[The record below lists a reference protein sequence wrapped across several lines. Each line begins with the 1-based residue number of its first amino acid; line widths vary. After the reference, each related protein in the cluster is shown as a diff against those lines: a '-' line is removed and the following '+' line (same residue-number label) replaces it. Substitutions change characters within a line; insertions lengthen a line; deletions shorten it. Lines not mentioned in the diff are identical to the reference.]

1 MKNYRKVSDAPLTK
15 GVRTIK
21 EMGDSKEEFLNS
33 TFHTEDGMNYE
44 DFLKIKKSKSG
55 RILIK
60 KISENCG
67 YLRGGE
73 AREGFTPIFAEGF
86 SCYVY
91 LDDPFE
97 DYYYT
102 STIENIDWENKVFK
116 TKNSTYS
123 FSFKEMSAEEYDKIE
138 E

>member
-1 MKNYRKVSDAPLTK
+1 
-15 GVRTIK
+15 
-21 EMGDSKEEFLNS
+21 MGDSKEEFQNS

-73 AREGFTPIFAEGF
+73 AREGFTPIFAEDF

-97 DYYYT
+97 DYYYLLLLNWYLNLQIQMTFVT
-102 STIENIDWENKVFK
+102 SCAFIFSININEK
-116 TKNSTYS
+116 TK
-123 FSFKEMSAEEYDKIE
+123 
-138 E
+138 